1 MTWTKKHD
9 EFCLKQKL
17 RPSTKLLL
25 CWILRRANQ
34 YQVTEIEVDLRIF
47 NSWVAKKRGTPY
59 DPKTIKEAMNQRYE
73 CSDGLILISKTYSP
87 WVKKLIVRPLSLVT
101 QKKPQKTG
109 IIPQVNGSNCI
120 KKYKPNGR
128 KTEYFR
134 LDYRVKNRVR
144 SIHIPGGNVH
154 ANLAQYRVKELQAM
168 INRSAE
174 LGEIIAAVQDYR
186 NGKAIDI

>member
-1 MTWTKKHD
+1 MSKQLPLFQAVGDSDKVSPTNAVGDTKKQAIERFLARGNEKVD
-9 EFCLKQKL
+9 Q
-17 RPSTKLLL
+17 PS
-25 CWILRRANQ
+25 I
-34 YQVTEIEVDLRIF
+34 
-47 NSWVAKKRGTPY
+47 
-59 DPKTIKEAMNQRYE
+59 
-73 CSDGLILISKTYSP
+73 
-87 WVKKLIVRPLSLVT
+87 
-101 QKKPQKTG
+101 
-109 IIPQVNGSNCI
+109 CI
-120 KKYKPNGR
+120 KKYKPNSR